1 MVNLKVAMF
10 GMPAQV
16 TDLKSVDVE
25 LNDGAKVKDVVAE
38 LRRKIPGL
46 EGAVITPGD
55 NRLTEMYAFNING
68 QFHYD
73 DSDLRLKNGDR
84 LTLLLL
90 ATGG

>member
-1 MVNLKVAMF
+1 MVKCTVDMF

-16 TDLKSVDVE
+16 TDLKNVDIE
-25 LNDGAKVKDVVAE
+25 LKDDARVRDVVAE
-38 LRRKIPGL
+38 LKRKIPNL